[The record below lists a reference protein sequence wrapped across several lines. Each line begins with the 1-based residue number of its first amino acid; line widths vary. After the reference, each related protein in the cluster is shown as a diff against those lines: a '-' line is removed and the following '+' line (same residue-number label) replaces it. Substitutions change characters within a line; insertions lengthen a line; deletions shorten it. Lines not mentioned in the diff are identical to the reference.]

1 MYGDAWDAILNF
13 SEEPT
18 EDEINA
24 AYDLYYAS
32 QTGTPF
38 FHLDLNTGSQSYYY
52 GNVSYLYLTEDRET
66 ADLYYALKLEWY
78 DHVNLGRWFGLLAET
93 EFDEEGNELITGIVK
108 PYDMRK
114 INKEYYVL
122 PPAEEEEPT
131 EVKAIQPKKP
141 IQLNAKQAEL
151 LKKSTIRSMYKK

>member
-1 MYGDAWDAILNF
+1 MLVAGEY
-13 SEEPT
+13 
-18 EDEINA
+18 
-24 AYDLYYAS
+24 
-32 QTGTPF
+32 
-38 FHLDLNTGSQSYYY
+38 QSLRIARIADP
-52 GNVSYLYLTEDRET
+52 GIYLT
-66 ADLYYALKLEWY
+66 
-78 DHVNLGRWFGLLAET
+78 
-93 EFDEEGNELITGIVK
+93 DEEGNEVIKGIVK

-114 INKEYYVL
+114 INKEYLVL